1 MYPLI
6 SKYHN
11 NPSIVNLHKVRLG
24 YESLVRFVVRDGN
37 SNICRVFKSKDSI
50 SFPFSAAFM
59 KTKLL
64 S

>member
-24 YESLVRFVVRDGN
+24 YESLVRFVVRDG
-37 SNICRVFKSKDSI
+37 IEIFV
-50 SFPFSAAFM
+50 AFM
-59 KTKLL
+59 VFPKDERYE
-64 S
+64 